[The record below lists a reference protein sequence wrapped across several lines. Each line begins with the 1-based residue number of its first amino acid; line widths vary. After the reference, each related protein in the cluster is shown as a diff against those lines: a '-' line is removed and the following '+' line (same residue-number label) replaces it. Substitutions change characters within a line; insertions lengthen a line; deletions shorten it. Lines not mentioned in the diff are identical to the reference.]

1 VLNSVLELLLLLFSF
16 RNVVNVFASVFVL
29 FLSLVLTVLVFLGGV
44 VLLLVLH
51 LLFSLALLG
60 LTVVEMIVVM
70 MLDLLHVRGD

>member
-1 VLNSVLELLLLLFSF
+1 MLNSVLELLLLLFSF

-29 FLSLVLTVLVFLGGV
+29 FLSLVLTILVFLGGV

-60 LTVVEMIVVM
+60 LTIVEMIVVM